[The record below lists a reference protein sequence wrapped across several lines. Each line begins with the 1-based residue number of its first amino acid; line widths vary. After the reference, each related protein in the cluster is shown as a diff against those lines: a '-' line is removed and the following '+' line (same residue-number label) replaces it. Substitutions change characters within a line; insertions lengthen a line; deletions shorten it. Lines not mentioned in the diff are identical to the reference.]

1 MSTMEV
7 IATGRPRGGSS
18 QLTIFS
24 VRDHEL
30 RSMKNKRTLSAEES
44 TKLAGSSGWPVEALL
59 ETIAQSMD
67 VQLDP
72 ASVGVFT
79 ASDGVQ
85 SEPIS
90 LADLVHGLILH
101 SGPDGDPLSS
111 GGPMRLWFPAGR
123 AVQHSQCGSVGPV
136 NLKGVVRFSLSV
148 PAEAPPVAATET
160 VSTLASAWDDAPLP
174 LRVLGVA
181 VVLAVPILLRIR
193 WRQR

>member
-1 MSTMEV
+1 MEV

-90 LADLVHGLILH
+90 LADLVHGAQTQALYPVLFVR
-101 SGPDGDPLSS
+101 PLPTST
-111 GGPMRLWFPAGR
+111 GIPVPQVLYCTRGPMGTR
-123 AVQHSQCGSVGPV
+123 
-136 NLKGVVRFSLSV
+136 
-148 PAEAPPVAATET
+148 
-160 VSTLASAWDDAPLP
+160 
-174 LRVLGVA
+174 
-181 VVLAVPILLRIR
+181 
-193 WRQR
+193 